1 MALTLRRGQQ
11 ELTVAVKPVETK
23 PDEYKLGIWVRDNV
37 QGLGTITFMTR
48 DGAFGA
54 LGHGIHD
61 MDTSAL
67 LSIRQGT
74 LYKTSIHSIQK
85 GQNGIPGSMEGMIVY
100 SHYNRLGTID
110 KIRRRGFTGR
120 LNPQKT
126 VLQQEMV
133 PVAERGEIQKEKL

>member
-67 LSIRQGT
+67 CRFGRGLFIR
-74 LYKTSIHSIQK
+74 
-85 GQNGIPGSMEGMIVY
+85 PVF
-100 SHYNRLGTID
+100 
-110 KIRRRGFTGR
+110 IRFKRDRTEFRG
-120 LNPQKT
+120 
-126 VLQQEMV
+126 VW
-133 PVAERGEIQKEKL
+133 KE

>member
-1 MALTLRRGQQ
+1 MRSNPL
-11 ELTVAVKPVETK
+11 ETK

-67 LSIRQGT
+67 CRFGRGLFIRPVFIRFKRDRT
-74 LYKTSIHSIQK
+74 
-85 GQNGIPGSMEGMIVY
+85 GIPGSMEGMIVY
-100 SHYNRLGTID
+100 SI
-110 KIRRRGFTGR
+110 II
-120 LNPQKT
+120 
-126 VLQQEMV
+126 VLE
-133 PVAERGEIQKEKL
+133 P